1 MASPDSGLEPR
12 VPEGLL
18 RDAPDGLRGLME
30 EFEGQ
35 LAQGMER
42 LVAGE
47 GFSELLVAMTEN
59 TVAVWRMSADAWDLV
74 WRGLRLPGRADIDRL
89 ARQLARTEDKLE
101 LLLQAVER
109 LQDSQ
114 VGAERA
120 RSDGEAS
127 AERART
133 DSELGADRAGS
144 DGELGADR
152 ARSSAL
158 GAERARPDSEL
169 GAERARSW

>member
-1 MASPDSGLEPR
+1 MDSQDSDLARR
-12 VPEGLL
+12 VP
-18 RDAPDGLRGLME
+18 DGSRPGAADVRGLID

-59 TVAVWRMSADAWDLV
+59 TVAVWRMSADVWDLV

-101 LLLQAVER
+101 LLLQAVEQ
-109 LQDSQ
+109 LQDRELAPSWPS
-114 VGAERA
+114 ERA
-120 RSDGEAS
+120 PSPS
-127 AERART
+127 SERA
-133 DSELGADRAGS
+133 
-144 DGELGADR
+144 
-152 ARSSAL
+152 
-158 GAERARPDSEL
+158 P
-169 GAERARSW
+169 SW